1 MGDAPPP
8 ALSGKARYLKGAV
21 LGEGTFG
28 VVTKAEDTLT
38 RKAVAIKKIRL
49 GKYKEGVNFT
59 AIREIK
65 LLQEL
70 RHPHVIELV
79 DVFPHKRNLH
89 LVFECCESDLE
100 AVVKDKFLPLGV
112 PEIKSYVQM
121 TLKAVAYCHSCWVLH
136 RDLKPNNLLIAP
148 NGALKLADFG
158 LARVFGSPNRRFTHQ
173 VFARWYR
180 APELLL
186 GSKIYGPGVDLWA
199 VGCIFAELMLRRPFV
214 PGSSDIDQLGRIYQQ
229 LGTPTEETWPG
240 HKNLPDYMEFSRV
253 PPPPLRDAF
262 PSAPP
267 EALDLLAK
275 LTAFDPNRR
284 VTAEEAL
291 KHPYFAAPPLAT
303 PFPELPRP
311 THTFGEG
318 GGGGGGGRG
327 GDGGSNPF
335 GGGGDGGGGGG
346 GGEGRTRCLRRGAPA
361 AAGGARPATAWTR
374 RAPQAGRR
382 SVTRRRRA
390 RGRRAPRRRR
400 GGRRAR
406 AAPVVAADG
415 ARASRRRRRRGG
427 RARGAA
433 PRRAR
438 GLARRRRGRR
448 PGGRGADEYG
458 GRAERVRRAGPR
470 GERRGGDGVGGGS
483 RVGRG
488 RAAGAQHRRPRVPAQ
503 EEARPR
509 RRVPRREHGDSR
521 RGRGGG

>member
-1 MGDAPPP
+1 MTRGPLTPVTVRYSAWGGWRAGERSDERGRGGATSKRDSSSGTAAIARGRSRAARGLGAARTEPRVQRQVLGRRRRLQLHLGEVVREGHLGSTRVRRVARSDLLEGKPRALSRSRAAPRTDTRGREYAAGTLQSFVFLVSTRCAAPRARVSPGHARSARVGVTPRALRAMGDAPPP

-262 PSAPP
+262 PSA
-267 EALDLLAK
+267 
-275 LTAFDPNRR
+275 
-284 VTAEEAL
+284 
-291 KHPYFAAPPLAT
+291 
-303 PFPELPRP
+303 
-311 THTFGEG
+311 
-318 GGGGGGGRG
+318 
-327 GDGGSNPF
+327 
-335 GGGGDGGGGGG
+335 
-346 GGEGRTRCLRRGAPA
+346 
-361 AAGGARPATAWTR
+361 
-374 RAPQAGRR
+374 
-382 SVTRRRRA
+382 
-390 RGRRAPRRRR
+390 
-400 GGRRAR
+400 
-406 AAPVVAADG
+406 
-415 ARASRRRRRRGG
+415 
-427 RARGAA
+427 
-433 PRRAR
+433 
-438 GLARRRRGRR
+438 
-448 PGGRGADEYG
+448 
-458 GRAERVRRAGPR
+458 
-470 GERRGGDGVGGGS
+470 
-483 RVGRG
+483 
-488 RAAGAQHRRPRVPAQ
+488 RRPR
-503 EEARPR
+503 RWTSSR
-509 RRVPRREHGDSR
+509 SSR
-521 RGRGGG
+521 RSTRTGG

>member
-1 MGDAPPP
+1 ME
-8 ALSGKARYLKGAV
+8 RYEKRHQP
-21 LGEGTFG
+21 GEGTFG

-267 EALDLLAK
+267 APPAPPPGSGRRCEYRPVPCPLRRK
-275 LTAFDPNRR
+275 SRR
-284 VTAEEAL
+284 VGTSRRVDCVGFAVVGTERRVV
-291 KHPYFAAPPLAT
+291 FAADV
-303 PFPELPRP
+303 ED
-311 THTFGEG
+311 E
-318 GGGGGGGRG
+318 
-327 GDGGSNPF
+327 
-335 GGGGDGGGGGG
+335 
-346 GGEGRTRCLRRGAPA
+346 
-361 AAGGARPATAWTR
+361 PATGTA
-374 RAPQAGRR
+374 
-382 SVTRRRRA
+382 
-390 RGRRAPRRRR
+390 
-400 GGRRAR
+400 
-406 AAPVVAADG
+406 
-415 ARASRRRRRRGG
+415 
-427 RARGAA
+427 
-433 PRRAR
+433 
-438 GLARRRRGRR
+438 
-448 PGGRGADEYG
+448 
-458 GRAERVRRAGPR
+458 
-470 GERRGGDGVGGGS
+470 
-483 RVGRG
+483 
-488 RAAGAQHRRPRVPAQ
+488 
-503 EEARPR
+503 
-509 RRVPRREHGDSR
+509 
-521 RGRGGG
+521 

>member
-318 GGGGGGGRG
+318 GGGGGGGAVATAVRILSAAAATAATAAAAAGRG
-327 GDGGSNPF
+327 V
-335 GGGGDGGGGGG
+335 
-346 GGEGRTRCLRRGAPA
+346 TRCLRRGAPA

-390 RGRRAPRRRR
+390 RATPRASASA
-400 GGRRAR
+400 GR
-406 AAPVVAADG
+406 AAG
-415 ARASRRRRRRGG
+415 AGG
-427 RARGAA
+427 
-433 PRRAR
+433 
-438 GLARRRRGRR
+438 ARRRRGRSPR
-448 PGGRGADEYG
+448 VASAASA
-458 GRAERVRRAGPR
+458 GRARS
-470 GERRGGDGVGGGS
+470 GGGA
-483 RVGRG
+483 
-488 RAAGAQHRRPRVPAQ
+488 AAGAGTRTTA
-503 EEARPR
+503 A
-509 RRVPRREHGDSR
+509 GTAT
-521 RGRGGG
+521 RGAGR